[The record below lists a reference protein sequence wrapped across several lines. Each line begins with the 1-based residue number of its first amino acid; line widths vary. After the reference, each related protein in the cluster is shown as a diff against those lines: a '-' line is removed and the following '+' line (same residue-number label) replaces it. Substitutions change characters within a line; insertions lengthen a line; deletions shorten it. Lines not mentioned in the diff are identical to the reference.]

1 MKKLLLFTALISFC
15 FTVNAQESKFGVTAG
30 YQSSSFKVS
39 GAGLDI
45 STDASGYFVG
55 FFAQFSVS
63 ETFSIQPELHYS
75 SVSDDGES
83 IGDIIIPVML
93 KFHLTDKFNFM
104 AGPQFDYITEDDA
117 EGIKKFAMGLGFG
130 LGYDISDNIS
140 LGARYSIGF
149 DRLDDEGEDV
159 GDASF
164 KINIFQIGLSYS
176 F

>member
-1 MKKLLLFTALISFC
+1 MCIRDR
-15 FTVNAQESKFGVTAG
+15 SKFGVTAG
-30 YQSSSFKVS
+30 FQSSSFKVS

-93 KFHLTDKFNFM
+93 KFHLTDEFNFM

-117 EGIKKFAMGLGFG
+117 EGIKKFAMGLGLG
-130 LGYDISDNIS
+130 LGYDFSDNIS
-140 LGARYSIGF
+140 LGARYSLGF

-164 KINIFQIGLSYS
+164 KTNIFQIGLSYS